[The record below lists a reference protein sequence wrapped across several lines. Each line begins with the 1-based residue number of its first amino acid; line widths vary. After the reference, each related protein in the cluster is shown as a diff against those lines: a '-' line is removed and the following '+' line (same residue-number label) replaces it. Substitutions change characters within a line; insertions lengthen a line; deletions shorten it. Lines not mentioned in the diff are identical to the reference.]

1 MNYPAKIILFGE
13 YGVLLGAKALAIPY
27 SKFSGQI
34 TLKPAL
40 NANSDELSISS
51 HVSLNKLHQYFRSN
65 PANYQ
70 YLNLDLFE
78 IELTQGVLF
87 ESTIPNGSGLGSS
100 GALSAA
106 IYDRYL
112 LPSPETTDLMVIK
125 HRLAAIESCFH
136 QVSSGIDPLIS
147 WINKPILIDLP
158 NNSIREID
166 LSSFFKTYTLFLINS
181 NKSGKTGMLVANFM
195 DRLNEA
201 DFRGKIENT
210 YVPIINQTIESL
222 LANDFSTFEASLT
235 AYSSFQ
241 RSHLDW
247 LITEPYLEH
256 FESGISSGDFNLK
269 ICGSGGGG
277 HLLALSKDR
286 IKAERYF
293 KLNHLDYTV
302 VN

>member
-1 MNYPAKIILFGE
+1 MKYPAKIILFGE

-27 SKFSGQI
+27 SKFNGQI
-34 TLKPAL
+34 SFKTGPNESSL
-40 NANSDELSISS
+40 ELSESS
-51 HVSLNKLHQYFRSN
+51 HAGLIKLGQYFQ
-65 PANYQ
+65 ANISTFS
-70 YLNLDLFE
+70 YLNLELFE
-78 IELTQGVLF
+78 LELIQGLF
-87 ESTIPNGSGLGSS
+87 FLSTIPTGSGLGSS

-112 LPSPETTDLMVIK
+112 LPSSDTTDLMVIK

-181 NKSGKTGMLVANFM
+181 NKSGETGMLVANFM

-210 YVPIINQTIESL
+210 YVPVINQTIESL
-222 LANDFSTFEASLT
+222 LANDFSTFEALLT

-256 FESGISSGDFNLK
+256 FESGISSGDFQLK

-277 HLLALSKDR
+277 HLLALAKDR